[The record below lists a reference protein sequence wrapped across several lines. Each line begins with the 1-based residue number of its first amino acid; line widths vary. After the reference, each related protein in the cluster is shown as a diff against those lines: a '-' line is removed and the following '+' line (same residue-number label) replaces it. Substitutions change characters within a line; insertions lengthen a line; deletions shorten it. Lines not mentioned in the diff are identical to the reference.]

1 MQLLTWFLLFCSTHA
16 FLASSHNKPAFT
28 NTRMASTEL
37 QSKPFGVIVEAD
49 IQPERME
56 EFLKLIQTNAEN
68 SRKEPGCIRFG
79 ASPNE

>member
-1 MQLLTWFLLFCSTHA
+1 
-16 FLASSHNKPAFT
+16 
-28 NTRMASTEL
+28 MASTEL

-68 SRKEPGCIRFG
+68 SRKEPGCMRFG
-79 ASPNE
+79 A